1 MISEDDSLKVRD
13 LVIHGVVDD
22 LMADSLLRE
31 FQTGGYRN
39 DTHLRLFLNS
49 SGGSMSIAMAIARIL
64 LSSFRRISTYNLSK
78 VDSAAIIIFLAG
90 SARYCCP
97 TAGFLF
103 HAPKI
108 QLNGSYNQRELMEYM
123 ALLQSDSEVMAR
135 YYHERAGIL
144 PEALQNY
151 MKEQTNF
158 DCSMALQTGL
168 ATGVCENPQF
178 NNPRYLYAVRNQQM

>member
-1 MISEDDSLKVRD
+1 
-13 LVIHGVVDD
+13 
-22 LMADSLLRE
+22 
-31 FQTGGYRN
+31 
-39 DTHLRLFLNS
+39 
-49 SGGSMSIAMAIARIL
+49 
-64 LSSFRRISTYNLSK
+64 
-78 VDSAAIIIFLAG
+78 
-90 SARYCCP
+90 
-97 TAGFLF
+97 
-103 HAPKI
+103 
-108 QLNGSYNQRELMEYM
+108 MEYM